1 MQIIAFLKKLF
12 LGSVLIATSN
22 SPINGKLT
30 IYEDLFGHR
39 WLKAGV
45 LTESGGI
52 METIMDKAFKEV
64 KKVRTQPINQALLLG
79 LGAGTVVKRIR
90 SYWPEVKIKAVDLDP
105 IMLEI
110 GKKYFNVDN
119 NPNIELLVGDAIIM
133 VNDHTSALWQD
144 NQKHQIKYDLIVIDL
159 YLETDFPIKKIQ
171 EKHFLDNLKCL
182 LADKG
187 MVVINRLYW
196 GYHRQ
201 DTDDIV
207 KTYSAY
213 FPICWV
219 KRATAS
225 NRLIFCH
232 F

>member
-1 MQIIAFLKKLF
+1 MQIISFLKKLF
-12 LGSVLIATSN
+12 IGYTLIATSN
-22 SPINGKLT
+22 SPINGRLT
-30 IYEDLFGHR
+30 VYEDLFGRR

-64 KKVRTQPINQALLLG
+64 KKVRSQPVNQALLLG
-79 LGAGTVVKRIR
+79 LGAGTVIKRIR
-90 SYWPEVKIKAVDLDP
+90 RYWPDVKIKAVDLDP
-105 IMLEI
+105 IMFEI
-110 GKKYFNVDN
+110 GKKYFNVEN
-119 NPNIELLVGDAIIM
+119 NPDIDLLVGDAITM
-133 VNDHTSALWQD
+133 VNDHHSTLWQ
-144 NQKHQIKYDLIVIDL
+144 NKQKHLMQYDLIVIDL

-171 EKHFLDNLKCL
+171 EKQFLGNLKSL

-201 DTDDIV
+201 DTNDIN

-213 FPICWV
+213 FPKCWV

-225 NRLIFCH
+225 NRLIFCN

>member
-1 MQIIAFLKKLF
+1 MQIILFLKKLF
-12 LGSVLIATSN
+12 LGYALIATSN

-30 IYEDLFGHR
+30 IYEDLFGRR

-64 KKVRTQPINQALLLG
+64 KKIRTHPVKHALLLG

-90 SYWPEVKIKAVDLDP
+90 RYWPEVKIKAVDLDP

-110 GKKYFNVDN
+110 GKKYFNVESKPD
-119 NPNIELLVGDAIIM
+119 IDLLVGDAVVM
-133 VNDHTSALWQD
+133 VNDHSSALWH
-144 NQKHQIKYDLIVIDL
+144 NNHNRQIKYDLIVIDL

-171 EKHFLDNLKCL
+171 EKCFLDNLKGL
-182 LADKG
+182 LTDSG
-187 MVVINRLYW
+187 TVVINRLYW

-201 DTDDIV
+201 DTNDIV

-213 FPICWV
+213 FPNCWV
-219 KRATAS
+219 RRATAS

-232 F
+232 A